1 LQDPARCRAA
11 ESLRANVVRARP
23 ALPGGTS
30 LRYNFLIGR
39 SNGCWIFEIA
49 RKGLKDGRKREP
61 FDADTF
67 VEALFA

>member
-1 LQDPARCRAA
+1 
-11 ESLRANVVRARP
+11 
-23 ALPGGTS
+23 LPGGTS